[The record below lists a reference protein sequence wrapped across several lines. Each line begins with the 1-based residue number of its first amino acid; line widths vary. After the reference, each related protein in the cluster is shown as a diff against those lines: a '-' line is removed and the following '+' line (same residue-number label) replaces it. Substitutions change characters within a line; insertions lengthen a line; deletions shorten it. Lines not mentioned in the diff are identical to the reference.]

1 MSFDI
6 DETIQSQ
13 YAASP
18 TITALARS
26 IWKVINPADDIELF
40 YSKMFNPDTA
50 EGVGLD
56 VWGRIVAMPREYTA
70 VDVNSEYLG
79 FNPPDGVINE
89 RAAPFNQAPF
99 YSEITGKVRL
109 SDNAYRVYIFLKAL
123 VNIGNSSLAGLNQML
138 HMLLPDKKIM
148 LQHVDT
154 MTVRLTILNGID
166 NFTKAALLSIP
177 WLPAGV
183 ELQLYEVITPT
194 FGFNGQELQPFN
206 QGTFATNPPQISYSN

>member
-18 TITALARS
+18 TITALARA

-56 VWGRIVAMPREYTA
+56 IWGRIVAIPREYTA
-70 VDVNSEYLG
+70 VDTESAYFA
-79 FNPPDGVINE
+79 FNPSVGAINS

-109 SDNAYRVYIFLKAL
+109 NDNAYRVYIYLKAL
-123 VNIGNSSLAGLNQML
+123 INIGTSSLGDLNRAL
-138 HMLLPDKKIM
+138 KTLLPECNVM
-148 LQHVDT
+148 VEHVDT
-154 MTVRLTILNGID
+154 MTVRLVILNGI
-166 NFTKAALLSIP
+166 NEYAKVALLSIP

-183 ELQLYEVITPT
+183 QLQLYEITTPT
-194 FGFNGQELQPFN
+194 FGFAGSGLQPFN
-206 QGTFATNPPQISYSN
+206 NGTFATTTPTQL

>member
-1 MSFDI
+1 MTFEI
-6 DETIQSQ
+6 EETIQSQ

-18 TITALARS
+18 TITALAKAV
-26 IWKVINPADDIELF
+26 WNNINPDQDINLF

-56 VWGRIVAMPREYTA
+56 VWGRIVAMPREYMA
-70 VDVNSEYLG
+70 VDVFSPY
-79 FNPPDGVINE
+79 FAFDPQKIIND

-99 YSEITGKVRL
+99 YNEVTGKVRL
-109 SDNAYRVYIFLKAL
+109 ADNAYRVYIFLKAL
-123 VNIGNSSLAGLNQML
+123 VNIGNSSLARLNQML

>member
-1 MSFDI
+1 MTFEI
-6 DETIQSQ
+6 EETIQSQ

-18 TITALARS
+18 TITKLAKAV
-26 IWKVINPADDIELF
+26 WNNINPEQDIELF
-40 YSKMFNPDTA
+40 YSKMFDPDTA

-56 VWGRIVAMPREYTA
+56 VWGRIVAMPREYVA
-70 VDVNSEYLG
+70 VDVASQYFG
-79 FNPPDGVINE
+79 FDPEKIINE
-89 RAAPFNQAPF
+89 RVAPFNQAPF
-99 YSEITGKVRL
+99 YSEVTGKVRL
-109 SDNAYRVYIFLKAL
+109 ADNAYRVYIFLKAL
-123 VNIGNSSLAGLNQML
+123 VNIGNSSLARLNQML

-166 NFTKAALLSIP
+166 NFTKTALLSIP

-194 FGFNGQELQPFN
+194 FGFNGSELQPFG
-206 QGTFATNPPQISYSN
+206 QGTFASNPPQVSYNN